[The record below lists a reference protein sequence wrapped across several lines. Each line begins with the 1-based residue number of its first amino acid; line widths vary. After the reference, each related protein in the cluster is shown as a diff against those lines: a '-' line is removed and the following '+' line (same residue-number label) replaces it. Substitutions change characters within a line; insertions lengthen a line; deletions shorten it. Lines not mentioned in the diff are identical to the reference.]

1 MTEAQPAVKKE
12 PRWIKFTTEHL
23 PLGLFLLAYLK
34 VDLNFAIQVI
44 VVSTAI
50 SLVVALIVAR
60 RVPILPVLVA
70 GSVLIFGGLSVWL
83 GDDSIYKMKPTVLN
97 TIFGIVL
104 LGGLVFKQLFLK
116 MMMGDSL
123 SLPDA
128 AWRTLSKRYALLF
141 FVLAVMN
148 EVVWRTQSEE
158 FWVAFK
164 MGGPLVLI
172 LVFTV
177 AHVPFFSKHSLE

>member
-1 MTEAQPAVKKE
+1 MTEAAPAVKKE
-12 PRWIKFTTEHL
+12 PRWIKFITEYV
-23 PLGLFLLAYLK
+23 PLGLFLFAYLK
-34 VDLNFAIQVI
+34 ADLMIAIQVI

-50 SLVVALIVAR
+50 ALVIALIVAR

-97 TIFGIVL
+97 TIFGIAL
-104 LGGLVFKQLFLK
+104 LGGLAFKQLFLK

-123 SLPDA
+123 KLPDT
-128 AWRTLSKRYALLF
+128 AWSTLSKRYATLF
-141 FVLAVMN
+141 FVLAALN
-148 EVVWRTQSEE
+148 ECVWRTQSEE
-158 FWVAFK
+158 FWVGFK
-164 MGGPLVLI
+164 MVGPLVLI